1 MKLSQKIIFSCIT
14 TIAIVFSLG
23 STVMLYQNHRHLLDE
38 TLKQKLSAHE
48 IEVNAMESK
57 LVQDSLD
64 TMTNKGNDKDK
75 MNARFKYYLQQNNSM
90 KNRQNQG
97 YVLYDEKGSVVY
109 SDVASPLYKKMKSDA
124 FDHYYL
130 ISKEHH
136 TYSIFTSKLS
146 AGNMKWYL
154 SAAYDISDV
163 YEERTRQ
170 FQSFL
175 IIDACILIFSYLI
188 LHSLSRYLL
197 GPIQKLNETTQ
208 HIAQGNYKER
218 TNIQSDD
225 EVGELSKSFDHMADA
240 IETNMTQLKQQAE
253 AKEAFMGS
261 FSHEIKTPM
270 TAILG
275 FADMLRTYDCDVE
288 TRRKAADYIYTEGK
302 RLNQLSH
309 TMMDLLSL
317 NETAPALCAVCV
329 EDIITSL
336 NTYYQGTTYG
346 YQIEFHCASANVLS
360 NQELL
365 FTLLRNL
372 IDNAIKASSDQQL
385 VFIKGVVYDQM
396 YQFSIMDE
404 GIGMSEKD
412 IAMALEPFYMADKSR
427 TRKQGGAGLG
437 LSIVKRI
444 LDIHH
449 SHLDITSTP
458 DKGTTVSF
466 MLEVVPHEN

>member
-23 STVMLYQNHRHLLDE
+23 STIMLYQNHRHLLNE

-48 IEVNAMESK
+48 IEMNALESK
-57 LVQDSLD
+57 LVQDSIDPLTD
-64 TMTNKGNDKDK
+64 NGKDKDK
-75 MNARFKYYLQQNNSM
+75 MDARFQYYLQQNNSM

-97 YVLYDEKGSVVY
+97 YILYDEKGNIIY
-109 SDVASPLYKKMKSDA
+109 SDVSSSLYKKMKKDV

-130 ISKEHH
+130 IPLEHH

-146 AGNMKWYL
+146 AGNMKWYV

-163 YEERTRQ
+163 YAERTRQ

-175 IIDACILIFSYLI
+175 IIDACILLFSYLI

-197 GPIQKLNETTQ
+197 GPIQKLNETSQ

-302 RLNQLSH
+302 RLNSLSH

-317 NETAPALCAVCV
+317 NETTPALCAVSID
-329 EDIITSL
+329 DIITAL
-336 NTYYQGTTYG
+336 KKYYDGVDCPC
-346 YQIEFHCASANVLS
+346 QIAFICASSIVLS
-360 NQELL
+360 NKELL
-365 FTLLRNL
+365 FTMLRNL
-372 IDNAIKASSDQQL
+372 IDNAIKASCDQQL
-385 VFIKGVVYDQM
+385 VLVKGVVYEKM
-396 YQFSIMDE
+396 YQFSIIDE
-404 GIGMSEKD
+404 GIGMGEKD

-444 LDIHH
+444 LDMHH
-449 SHLDITSTP
+449 AHLDITSIP
-458 DKGTTVSF
+458 HQGTTVSF
-466 MLEVVPHEN
+466 MLEVIPYEN

>member
-23 STVMLYQNHRHLLDE
+23 STIMLYQNHRHLLNE

-48 IEVNAMESK
+48 IEMNALESK

-64 TMTNKGNDKDK
+64 HLTDNGKDKDK
-75 MNARFKYYLQQNNSM
+75 MDARFQYYLQQNNSM

-97 YVLYDEKGSVVY
+97 YILYDEKGNVIY
-109 SDVASPLYKKMKSDA
+109 SDVSSSLYNKMKKDV

-130 ISKEHH
+130 IPHEQH
-136 TYSIFTSKLS
+136 TYSIFTSKLT
-146 AGNMKWYL
+146 AGNMKWYV

-163 YEERTRQ
+163 YGERTRQ

-175 IIDACILIFSYLI
+175 IIDACILLFSYLI
-188 LHSLSRYLL
+188 LRSLSRYLL
-197 GPIQKLNETTQ
+197 GPIQKLNEASQ

-240 IETNMTQLKQQAE
+240 IETNMTMLKQQAE

-302 RLNQLSH
+302 RLNSLSH

-317 NETAPALCAVCV
+317 NETTPSLSDVCV
-329 EDIITSL
+329 DEIITAL
-336 NTYYQGTTYG
+336 KKYYEGVDCVC
-346 YQIEFHCASANVLS
+346 QIEFICASAYVLS
-360 NQELL
+360 NKELL
-365 FTLLRNL
+365 FTILRNL
-372 IDNAIKASSDQQL
+372 IDNAIKASTNQQL
-385 VFIKGVVYDQM
+385 VIVKGVVYEQK

-412 IAMALEPFYMADKSR
+412 IEMALEPFYMADKSR
-427 TRKQGGAGLG
+427 SRKQGGAGLG

-449 SHLDITSTP
+449 TQLDITSIP
-458 DKGTTVSF
+458 NKGTSVSL
-466 MLEVVPHEN
+466 MLEVMPHEN